1 MTSTNKILTW
11 GTIVKSYASRSVYDY
26 VTGTSNPVY
35 TTPLEMPKGII
46 GSRIIDKIVMGGSH
60 VIVTTTDK
68 LIFSFGGNT
77 YGQLGDGTTGK
88 FDIVTLTL

>member
-1 MTSTNKILTW
+1 
-11 GTIVKSYASRSVYDY
+11 VYDY